1 MKSMA
6 NFWDFSVW
14 GTVILA
20 SALIVSMLVANMIK
34 RSLPVLKNSLIP
46 TSVLGGL
53 LLLIISIIYEAV
65 TEVPLF
71 NTAVFGGNG
80 LATLEVIT
88 YHSLALGFIASAFK
102 PARGKMSK
110 QRTTEIFNTGV
121 TTVATY
127 LIQAIVGMG
136 VTIIAAMVLNGF
148 FEAAGILLPFGFGQG
163 TGQAL
168 NYGTIYETEFG
179 FDGGKSFGLTVAAV
193 GFLVASIGGVIH
205 LNIVQKKFDIRSNY
219 TEAGP
224 AMSMSDVQGDN
235 EIPMNG
241 SLDKLSIQ
249 MAFIM
254 GTYILTYI
262 VMYTLGE
269 LIPGFK
275 AILYGFNFL
284 FGVLIAT
291 IIGIVVEKLRIKQII
306 HRQYVNTFLMTRISG
321 FFFDVMIV
329 AGIAAIRIN
338 RLEEFAGVL
347 IILCVL
353 GAVATYFYI
362 RLVCKKLFP
371 DYAEEQFLGMFGML
385 TGTASTGIILLRE
398 VDRNLQSPVSDN
410 LVYQNLPAIV
420 FGFPMMLLA
429 TLAPV
434 KPYLTFGILVVFFI
448 VMNVILFRSKIF
460 RKK

>member
-1 MKSMA
+1 MA

-14 GTVILA
+14 GTVNIA
-20 SALIVSMLVANMIK
+20 GALIVSMLIANMIK
-34 RSLPVLKNSLIP
+34 RSVPLLRSSLIP

-53 LLLIISIIYEAV
+53 LLLIISIVYEMA
-65 TEVPLF
+65 TDVPLF

-88 YHSLALGFIASAFK
+88 YHSLALGFIASAFRPSK
-102 PARGKMSK
+102 GKMTR

-127 LIQAIVGMG
+127 LIQAIVGFG
-136 VTIIAAMVLNGF
+136 ITIIASFVLEGF
-148 FEAAGILLPFGFGQG
+148 FQAAGVLLPFGYGQG

-179 FDGGKSFGLTVAAV
+179 FVGGKSFGLTVAAV

-205 LNIVQKKFDIRSNY
+205 LNIVQKRFDIKSRH
-219 TEAGP
+219 TESGP
-224 AMSMSDVQGDN
+224 AMSIDDIQGEN
-235 EIPMNG
+235 EIPMAG

-254 GTYILTYI
+254 GAYLLTYI
-262 VMYTLGE
+262 TIYILGT

-291 IIGIVVEKLRIKQII
+291 VMSIVVGALHKRDIV
-306 HRQYVNTFLMTRISG
+306 HRQYINTFLMTRISG

-338 RLEEFAGVL
+338 RLQQFAGVL
-347 IILCVL
+347 IILCTV
-353 GAVATYFYI
+353 GAIVTYFYI
-362 RLVCKKLFP
+362 RIVCRKLFP
-371 DYAEEQFLGMFGML
+371 EYAQEQFLGMFGML

-398 VDRNLQSPVSDN
+398 VDRNLQSPVSEN
-410 LVYQNLPAIV
+410 MVYQNLPAIV

-434 KPYLTFGILVVFFI
+434 KPYLTFGILVVFFAA
-448 VMNVILFRSKIF
+448 MNVILFRSVIF
-460 RKK
+460 RRKK

>member
-1 MKSMA
+1 MS

-14 GTVILA
+14 GTVNLA
-20 SALIVSMLVANMIK
+20 GALIVSMLIANMVK
-34 RSLPVLKNSLIP
+34 RSLPFMKNSLIP

-53 LLLIISIIYEAV
+53 LLLVLSIIYEAF
-65 TEVPLF
+65 TGELF
-71 NTAVFGGNG
+71 FDSAVFGGKG
-80 LATLEVIT
+80 IATLEVIT
-88 YHSLALGFIASAFK
+88 YHSLALGFIASAFR
-102 PARGKMSK
+102 PARGQMSK

-121 TTVATY
+121 TTVSTY
-127 LIQAIVGMG
+127 LIQGIVGMI
-136 VTIIAAMVLNGF
+136 VTIIAAFVIENF
-148 FEAAGILLPFGFGQG
+148 FQAAGLLLPFGFGQG

-205 LNIVQKKFDIRSNY
+205 LNIVQKKFDIKSNY
-219 TEAGP
+219 TECGP
-224 AMSMSDVQGDN
+224 AMSMHDVQGED

-241 SLDKLSIQ
+241 SLDKISIQ

-254 GTYILTYI
+254 GAYLLSYAAMYIL
-262 VMYTLGE
+262 GD
-269 LIPGFK
+269 LILGFK
-275 AILYGFNFL
+275 AVIYGFNFL
-284 FGVLIAT
+284 FGVLMAT
-291 IIGIVVEKLRIKQII
+291 IMCAVVETLRKKNII
-306 HRQYVNTFLMTRISG
+306 HRQYMNTFLMTRISG

-347 IILCVL
+347 IILCTV
-353 GAVATYFYI
+353 GAVVTYFYI
-362 RLVCKKLFP
+362 RLVCKVLFK

-410 LVYQNLPAIV
+410 MVYQNLPAIV
-420 FGFPMMLLA
+420 FGFPIMILA

-434 KPYLTFGILVVFFI
+434 KPYLVLAILILFFI
-448 VMNVILFRSKIF
+448 LLNIILFRSKIF
-460 RKK
+460 GEKK